1 MVESTH
7 FFLKNDEK
15 NKKNNF
21 SKFVGITTLSDR
33 MVSDFFL
40 PPWIRLGES
49 FFFHFPDPGPLLI
62 IGHLIPLN

>member
-7 FFLKNDEK
+7 KFKKKKWEK
-15 NKKNNF
+15 QKNNF

-40 PPWIRLGES
+40 PPWIRPGES
-49 FFFHFPDPGPLLI
+49 FFFHFPNPDPLLI